1 MGWIAQGAGERWAA
15 TGSDKAWM
23 GELTFWLWSAV
34 WKPVGVEDTGCNPQ
48 SVHKTKLI
56 ITKPHSNHFRS
67 TNQMPTTVRAQCQKH
82 KTKGAV
88 GNRCKLGEKSQAK
101 FKRGAGKKHT
111 HAGRGTYVKQHT
123 RGK

>member
-56 ITKPHSNHFRS
+56 ITKPHSNHFRMVS
-67 TNQMPTTVRAQCQKH
+67 VKMGKGSKARFEAKHGKTTATATRKRTSGKLTCRK
-82 KTKGAV
+82 KNGGTFCNKGKNSK
-88 GNRCKLGEKSQAK
+88 GWNNSKAK
-101 FKRGAGKKHT
+101 
-111 HAGRGTYVKQHT
+111 
-123 RGK
+123 